1 MGKSCPRGISVDRH
15 IRDDTDAGHRKGL
28 SWGMSDER
36 SGLMI
41 WKYLREDVWQKK
53 HTAPH
58 EPQDFP
64 PEMVAPHLGQDE

>member
-1 MGKSCPRGISVDRH
+1 
-15 IRDDTDAGHRKGL
+15 
-28 SWGMSDER
+28 MSDER